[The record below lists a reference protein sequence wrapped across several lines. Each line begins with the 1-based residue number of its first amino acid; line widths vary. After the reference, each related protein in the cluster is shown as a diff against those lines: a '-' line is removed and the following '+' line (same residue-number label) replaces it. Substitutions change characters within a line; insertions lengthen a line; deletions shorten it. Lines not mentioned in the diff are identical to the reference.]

1 MMSIESTGTNTSLIT
16 DRTVGEVVTTTAEVE
31 AEIIEAVVAEGVA
44 EEVEDTTTA
53 GVTEVREIASCVGI
67 LENMEDITE
76 GETIG
81 EITLFN

>member
-16 DRTVGEVVTTTAEVE
+16 DRSVEEVATTTAEVE
-31 AEIIEAVVAEGVA
+31 TEIMVAVVAEGVA

-53 GVTEVREIASCVGI
+53 EATEVREIASCVGI
-67 LENMEDITE
+67 LVNMEDITE